1 MCWFA
6 YKIITMK
13 HFLFFSIVVFTVS
26 ACSTKPDEKAMVH
39 NKGITLVA
47 DGDSKMDSVAYT
59 CVGCEQ
65 WMKDTNEFSLVVREA
80 SMRAKKGLN
89 IPNSFNPVS
98 MDIYYSKEDSL
109 YHAETGAKFDS
120 VYQAL
125 VIYKYRGKNAYGTE
139 LEGENTLL
147 FYIQNGSVASIEEQI
162 KLEPLAAKEDGM
174 NRDLSLYSEYNG
186 AEINISPRS
195 DKEFIV
201 RSSARC
207 VEEGTW
213 LLLKL
218 ENDQDVKL
226 VSWNDFNCDGLCFFR
241 QLSKSQIDML
251 RNTPLKAVSVIGGDN
266 AVTLVP
272 KNKSDY
278 FMQLVKLWYGE

>member
-1 MCWFA
+1 
-6 YKIITMK
+6 MK
-13 HFLFFSIVVFTVS
+13 RIFIYTAVAAALV
-26 ACSTKPDEKAMVH
+26 ACSTKADEKAKVL

-47 DGDSKMDSVAYT
+47 DGDSKLDSVSYT
-59 CVGCEQ
+59 CIGCAEL
-65 WMKDTNEFSLVVREA
+65 MNDTADFQVVVREA
-80 SMRAKKGLN
+80 SYQAKKGLN

-98 MDIYYSKEDSL
+98 MDIIYSREDSL
-109 YHAETGAKFDS
+109 YNAETGAKFDS
-120 VYQAL
+120 VCQAL

-147 FYIQNGSVASIEEQI
+147 FYIQKGSVASIEEQI
-162 KLEPLAAKEDGM
+162 KLDPLAAKDDGM
-174 NRDLSLYSEYNG
+174 NRELNLYSEYNG

-201 RSSARC
+201 RSSAGC
-207 VEEGTW
+207 VEEGSW

-218 ENDQDVKL
+218 ENDEEVKL

-241 QLSKSQIDML
+241 QLSKNQIDML

-266 AVTLVP
+266 AVALVP